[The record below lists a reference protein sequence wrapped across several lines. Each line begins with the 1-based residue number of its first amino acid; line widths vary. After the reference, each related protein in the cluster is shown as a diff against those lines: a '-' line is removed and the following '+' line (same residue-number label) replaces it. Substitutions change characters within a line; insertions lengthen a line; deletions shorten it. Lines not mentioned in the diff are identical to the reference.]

1 MALSFPLRE
10 AMMSLRSSLAAML
23 RSTRAARGL
32 SQEQLGSSIGAS
44 HLHSAEHAKATVT
57 LDMLEQICGR
67 LEVDPVALLAMASC
81 YARQES
87 LPAYTAHLQTELAKL
102 EAMGVLSSMPS
113 HFKDG
118 VLRTGKAGKRPI
130 PVEKIKA
137 VHNCKAEGLSQK
149 ETAIK
154 LGMST
159 TTVHKIWHSQ
169 PD

>member
-1 MALSFPLRE
+1 
-10 AMMSLRSSLAAML
+10 
-23 RSTRAARGL
+23 
-32 SQEQLGSSIGAS
+32 
-44 HLHSAEHAKATVT
+44 
-57 LDMLEQICGR
+57 MLEQICER
-67 LEVDPVALLAMASC
+67 LEVDPVALLAMAC
-81 YARQES
+81 CHARQES
-87 LPAYTAHLQTELAKL
+87 LPAYTAHLQAELAKL
-102 EAMGVLSSMPS
+102 EAMGVFSSMPS

-130 PVEKIKA
+130 PLAKIEA
-137 VHNCKAEGLSQK
+137 VYNCKAEGLSQK